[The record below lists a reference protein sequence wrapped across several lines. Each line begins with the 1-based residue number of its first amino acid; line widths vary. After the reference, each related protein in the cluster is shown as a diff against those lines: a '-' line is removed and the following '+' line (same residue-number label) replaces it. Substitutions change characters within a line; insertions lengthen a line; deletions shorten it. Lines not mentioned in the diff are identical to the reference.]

1 MPRISIYSHCC
12 RNAYSSTFG
21 NWQTASVV
29 ESTLARLLSTTLPR
43 MNSTKEF
50 SLEFSQIESC
60 NSSNQTSPLMSLTG
74 TCWVEGCSFVRNG
87 TRIKSFWC
95 EFSENVCC
103 NLTETREGFLSLEI
117 FWKFF
122 PNLPQFIKN
131 WLQQRYF
138 QGIFR
143 NRILHSNFKCTP
155 LPTF

>member
-1 MPRISIYSHCC
+1 
-12 RNAYSSTFG
+12 
-21 NWQTASVV
+21 
-29 ESTLARLLSTTLPR
+29 
-43 MNSTKEF
+43 
-50 SLEFSQIESC
+50 
-60 NSSNQTSPLMSLTG
+60 MSLTG

-95 EFSENVCC
+95 EFSENACC

-143 NRILHSNFKCTP
+143 NRILHSNFHINVLHHQFFLGKIPKFHLKTWKTQYHIMFRSQLLLRIIYVRLISTRWGTLNS
-155 LPTF
+155 LPTQARNSFLKL